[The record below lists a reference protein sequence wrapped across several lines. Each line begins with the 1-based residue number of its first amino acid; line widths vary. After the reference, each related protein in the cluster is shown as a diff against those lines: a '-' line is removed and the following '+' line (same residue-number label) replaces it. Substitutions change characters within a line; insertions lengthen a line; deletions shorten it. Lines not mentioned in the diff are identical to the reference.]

1 MLLMLVPIL
10 QPDINFDKHYMDNI
24 ISWWKRKATS
34 RYDNLVAEGRLRRD
48 LEVWNADSIGKI
60 DIIR

>member
-1 MLLMLVPIL
+1 
-10 QPDINFDKHYMDNI
+10 MDNI

-34 RYDNLVAEGRLRRD
+34 RYDNLVAEGRLRRE